1 MLDVINPSVIG
12 GGAAVGLFAG
22 IILCLMLGRRIG
34 RRALAHTGEI
44 SSNIGS
50 LETAVFALMG
60 LLIAFTFSGAAQR
73 FDQRRVMVVDEANAI
88 GTAWLR
94 VDLVPAPAQPAIR
107 DSMRAYVDARIDA
120 YRKLPDV
127 QAARAEIVRSN
138 KLQSEIWKQAVAA
151 VQLPEAKPAA
161 EMLLMPALNQM
172 FDIASS
178 RVAAT
183 QIHPHYAIFAMLMG
197 LALAAALLA
206 GYQSAGNKG
215 SDWVHKTSFATI
227 ISLTVYVILDLE
239 YPRLGWI
246 RLDAID
252 ELLIAVRAGM
262 T

>member
-1 MLDVINPSVIG
+1 MLQVIDPAVIG
-12 GGAAVGLFAG
+12 GGAAVALFAG
-22 IILCLMLGRRIG
+22 IIAFLILGRRLG
-34 RRALAHTGEI
+34 ERALKRAGEI
-44 SSNIGS
+44 SGNIGS

-73 FDQRRVMVVDEANAI
+73 FDQRRAMVVDEANAI

-107 DSMRAYVDARIDA
+107 DSMRAYVDARIA
-120 YRKLPDV
+120 TYRKLPDV
-127 QAARAEIVRSN
+127 EAARGEIARAQ
-138 KLQSEIWKQAVAA
+138 KLQTQIWQQSVAA
-151 VQLPEAKPAA
+151 ARLPEAKPAA

-178 RVAAT
+178 RIAAT
-183 QIHPHYAIFAMLMG
+183 QIHPHHAIFGMLMG

-206 GYQSAGNKG
+206 GYQSAANRT
-215 SDWVHKTSFATI
+215 SDWVHKLSFATI

-246 RLDAID
+246 RLDSID
-252 ELLIAVRAGM
+252 EMLVMVRAGM
-262 T
+262 Q